1 MTKITQF
8 LQAIAKQKLMVGLAM
23 IMIYPISLT
32 VREKEIVGN
41 SNAMSSI
48 FA

>member
-1 MTKITQF
+1 MKNGGRSNAT
-8 LQAIAKQKLMVGLAM
+8 

-32 VREKEIVGN
+32 VREKEIAGN

>member
-1 MTKITQF
+1 MPSVFVCPTAT
-8 LQAIAKQKLMVGLAM
+8 

-32 VREKEIVGN
+32 DREKEIAGN
-41 SNAMSSI
+41 SNAMSSR

>member
-1 MTKITQF
+1 VFF
-8 LQAIAKQKLMVGLAM
+8 LNNGVRANAT

-32 VREKEIVGN
+32 VREKEIAVN
-41 SNAMSSI
+41 SNAMSST

>member
-1 MTKITQF
+1 MD
-8 LQAIAKQKLMVGLAM
+8 GRSNAM
-23 IMIYPISLT
+23 IMIYPISST
-32 VREKEIVGN
+32 VREKEIAGN